1 MDEATGQPSTAEA
14 NQSRK
19 RRRKEG
25 ETTSEVESAIVTE
38 ETPAKKVLE
47 CHVYPPNTSI
57 RVKYVF
63 CLVMLFPGHVHIPF
77 LFQPK
82 KWKNKQR
89 VLVFCARG
97 ITYRLVVLH
106 YIMSWVCFSVVL
118 KPVQ

>member
-1 MDEATGQPSTAEA
+1 MDEATGQPSTTEA

-38 ETPAKKVLE
+38 ESPAKKVLE
-47 CHVYPPNTSI
+47 CRVYATNTLGYICIFFTLLFDYALPLLS
-57 RVKYVF
+57 F
-63 CLVMLFPGHVHIPF
+63 FLVMYIF
-77 LFQPK
+77 LQPK

-97 ITYRLVVLH
+97 ITYRLVVFTMYLLGC
-106 YIMSWVCFSVVL
+106 Y
-118 KPVQ
+118 P

>member
-1 MDEATGQPSTAEA
+1 MDEATGQPSTTEA

-25 ETTSEVESAIVTE
+25 ETASEVESAVVAE
-38 ETPAKKVLE
+38 ESPAKKVLE
-47 CHVYPPNTSI
+47 CHVYALTPQGTGVALHFFWSCT
-57 RVKYVF
+57 Y
-63 CLVMLFPGHVHIPF
+63 

-97 ITYRLVVLH
+97 ITYRLVVFT
-106 YIMSWVCFSVVL
+106 IS
-118 KPVQ
+118 